1 MGAGQAGVLM
11 IAALAPSALL
21 DLIADGL
28 DDTALDSVSSWPA
41 VLVDLTPPFSSADL
55 LRATQLLQTAPV
67 VLIGVSEN
75 AVADDPAV
83 VGLDILLCSSDV
95 APAPWIACG
104 SLLSES
110 LAALLASIAA
120 SPDAAISLTQLLRV
134 SEHSSAAEAVVA
146 ESWVYSLL
154 QGGDRY
160 STWLAGRSSRTP
172 RPRPEHSVV
181 NVQRSEDE
189 LRITLNRPEVHNAYG
204 ARMRDELVEAFRLVD
219 VDQTITRVLL
229 RGEGPSF
236 CSGGDLDEFGTA
248 PAPVEAHSIRTR
260 RNAGIALSAIAERVE
275 VHVHGT
281 CVGAGVELPA
291 FASRVVA
298 HPETTFLLPEI
309 SMGLVPG
316 AGGTSSIP
324 RRIGRHR
331 AAYFGL
337 CGQPIDVTTA
347 LAWGLIDA
355 VDTLI
360 LEQGKDANG

>member
-1 MGAGQAGVLM
+1 LNESV
-11 IAALAPSALL
+11 AAL
-21 DLIADGL
+21 
-28 DDTALDSVSSWPA
+28 V
-41 VLVDLTPPFSSADL
+41 
-55 LRATQLLQTAPV
+55 
-67 VLIGVSEN
+67 
-75 AVADDPAV
+75 
-83 VGLDILLCSSDV
+83 
-95 APAPWIACG
+95 
-104 SLLSES
+104 
-110 LAALLASIAA
+110 ASIAA
-120 SPDAAISLTQLLRV
+120 SPDAAMGLTQLLRV

-154 QGGDRY
+154 QGGERY
-160 STWLAGRSSRTP
+160 LTWLAGRSSHTP

-181 NVQRSEDE
+181 NVQRSGDE

-219 VDQTITRVLL
+219 VDQTISRVVLC
-229 RGEGPSF
+229 GNGPSF

-260 RNAGIALSAIAERVE
+260 RNAGIALSAIAQQVE
-275 VHVHGT
+275 VHVHGA
-281 CVGAGVELPA
+281 CIGAGVELPA
-291 FASRVVA
+291 FASRVIA
-298 HPETTFLLPEI
+298 HPDTTFLLPEI

-347 LAWGLIDA
+347 MAWGLIDA
-355 VDTLI
+355 VDAQVF
-360 LEQGKDANG
+360 EQGKDTSG

>member
-1 MGAGQAGVLM
+1 MGAGQAGALM
-11 IAALAPSALL
+11 IDAHTPSALL

-28 DDTALDSVSSWPA
+28 DDTALDSVLSWPA
-41 VLVDLTPPFSSADL
+41 VLVDLTQAFNSTDL

-75 AVADDPAV
+75 AVADDSAV
-83 VGLDILLCSSDV
+83 LGLDVLLCSSDV
-95 APAPWIACG
+95 APAPWVACG
-104 SLLSES
+104 SLLNES
-110 LAALLASIAA
+110 VAALLASIAA
-120 SPDAAISLTQLLRV
+120 SPDAAIGLTQLLRV
-134 SEHSSAAEAVVA
+134 SEHSSAAEAVMA
-146 ESWVYSLL
+146 ESWIYSLL
-154 QGGDRY
+154 QGGERH

-172 RPRPEHSVV
+172 KPRPEHSVV
-181 NVQRSEDE
+181 TVQRVGDE

-219 VDQTITRVLL
+219 VDQTITRVVLC
-229 RGEGPSF
+229 GNGPSF

-298 HPETTFLLPEI
+298 HPDTTFLLPEI

-337 CGQPIDVTTA
+337 CGRPIDVTTA

-355 VDTLI
+355 VDAQV

>member
-1 MGAGQAGVLM
+1 MGARQAGALM
-11 IAALAPSALL
+11 IAAHTPSALL

-41 VLVDLTPPFSSADL
+41 VLVDLTPAFSSTDL

-83 VGLDILLCSSDV
+83 VGLDILLCSSDI
-95 APAPWIACG
+95 APAPWVACG
-104 SLLSES
+104 SLLNES
-110 LAALLASIAA
+110 VVALLDSITG
-120 SPDAAISLTQLLRV
+120 SPDASIGLTHLLRV
-134 SEHSSAAEAVVA
+134 SERSSAAEAVVA

-154 QGGDRY
+154 QGGERY
-160 STWLAGRSSRTP
+160 SAWLAGRSSRMP
-172 RPRPEHSVV
+172 KPRPEHSVV
-181 NVQRSEDE
+181 AVQRFGDE
-189 LRITLNRPEVHNAYG
+189 LRITLDRPEVHNAYG

-219 VDQTITRVLL
+219 VDQTITRVVL
-229 RGEGPSF
+229 RGNGPSF

-260 RNAGIALSAIAERVE
+260 RNAGVALSAIAERVE

-298 HPETTFLLPEI
+298 HPDTTFLLPEI

-337 CGQPIDVTTA
+337 CGRPIDVTTA

-355 VDTLI
+355 VDAQV
-360 LEQGKDANG
+360 LEQGKDTNG